1 MSQKWRQLRRRCAS
15 FKGNGSHDGSPDRCS
30 DSPLSSQRYTL
41 LGDTGISFEDSPK
54 NSERLYNTTKVY
66 HTSSLRLPQKTGV
79 QDVQK
84 LLRNKLNRIHAG
96 LRKRRAISVQ
106 EVFGNATTPAP
117 QPTFYV
123 PSPVGPND
131 DSLEY
136 SNGNSGPSSLPLFT
150 LGSAGFTSTPHIR
163 HRAPNITLDDL
174 DTPKKPPVMVRRGS
188 IPNQQN
194 KSIEN
199 HYRRM
204 SINSSSEFHAGAV
217 NYCASADKIETTPVV
232 KTNSKRWSLMEATN
246 IRPHFRIGDRV
257 RDRESK
263 TAVTNSSPK
272 SINSAELNKTK
283 KQRERTRSHS
293 PMKRDPA
300 ARDARANQSLFDK
313 LRNSVGKHGSFSENR
328 KTQQQLQREQL
339 AINNNVT
346 TQSVIKCPLPEVRDV
361 TTSTHRMV
369 KQVRVSYI
377 HTSIF

>member
-15 FKGNGSHDGSPDRCS
+15 FKGSSSHDGSPDRGS
-30 DSPLSSQRYTL
+30 DSPLSGQRYTL

-106 EVFGNATTPAP
+106 EVFGNPATPAP
-117 QPTFYV
+117 QPRFYV
-123 PSPVGPND
+123 PSPVCPND

-136 SNGNSGPSSLPLFT
+136 HNGNGSGPSSLPLFA
-150 LGSAGFTSTPHIR
+150 LSSAGYTSTPHIR
-163 HRAPNITLDDL
+163 HRSPNVTLDDL
-174 DTPKKPPVMVRRGS
+174 DTPKKPPPMVRRGS
-188 IPNQQN
+188 TPNQQN

-204 SINSSSEFHAGAV
+204 SINSPSEFHSSSV
-217 NYCASADKIETTPVV
+217 NYSTSVDKTETTPVI
-232 KTNSKRWSLMEATN
+232 KTNSKRWSLMEATS

-257 RDRESK
+257 RNDRDAKISND
-263 TAVTNSSPK
+263 AAPK
-272 SINSAELNKTK
+272 SINSTELNCKTK
-283 KQRERTRSHS
+283 KHRERTRSHS

-300 ARDARANQSLFDK
+300 ARDARVNQSLFDK
-313 LRNSVGKHGSFSENR
+313 LRNSVGKHGSFNESR
-328 KTQQQLQREQL
+328 KTQQQMQREQL

-346 TQSVIKCPLPEVRDV
+346 TQSVTKCPLPEVRDV
-361 TTSTHRMV
+361 TTTAHRMV
-369 KQVRVSYI
+369 KQVRASCA
-377 HTSIF
+377 